1 MPEPVTTAIVLAK
14 LGEHILTFFT
24 ERGDDLV
31 ADRLAEWLKT
41 PTAQKAAQRTAS
53 QFPQYEDLGHQLAD
67 WLRRQTVASTLIAYR
82 ASSKRGPET
91 LNPLRQELEACG
103 FDAAT
108 DGPDAFQVIDQFFSD
123 LSECFIEDEKA
134 THSTARVI
142 REIRSAA
149 APQNAMLADIN
160 ETVGRV
166 EAHLA
171 MRPVDGLVDAEALLE
186 GGKPQAALDLI
197 EQLQRRAD
205 RNNPVDEYKLLATQG
220 NALLQM
226 NRTDEAER
234 SFRGALILR
243 PTRPNAI
250 ANVGLC
256 VLYQGKLDEADQLS
270 SRALAIEAQ
279 NAQALRVR
287 AQVLGRRGRWDEAL
301 GTAEQLSEPWER
313 DYLAGSLL
321 LQKGDEDLALPRLE
335 RAYQHKADDPWL
347 TLRFA
352 SALLAKTKKA
362 AEETEVAPWGKVP
375 DESKTP
381 FSRAEALVDAAV
393 AQFEQ
398 RSNTEGLVDALA
410 QRALLRSFLGI
421 NGAKDDF
428 DRIASLRSPM
438 DEHLLEHAAN
448 FWNSHGDPRR
458 TVQTIDAYRKHAVL
472 SPKLARL
479 YAYGLAMSDRP
490 LDGVAVLRVLPPD
503 LETTT
508 ALADVLLQSGDV
520 PAAQAA
526 LDSIPESD
534 RSDWRYGVRLA
545 AVQDTRG
552 DAAAS
557 LETLQ
562 TTLASAGN
570 ADKWRIRLLLAEH
583 YSKARDWSSAANE
596 LGQVV
601 TADSPAHFV
610 VSYMGALF
618 NSGCVDECLA
628 IGRAVLDKRGCVP
641 QVARTEA
648 QILGMLG
655 RLDESDELCRQ
666 ILELQPGD
674 AEAKLQRAF
683 IAFRRGNHPDALA
696 RLPAPNEVG
705 ELDWDDGFQAA
716 IMRSWLGD
724 PMGALATAYAAFHA
738 HANRHEAHLAYL
750 QVFFSV
756 KPLIEEAL
764 KRDEAGPGTWVT
776 VEVRGR
782 EVVHRL
788 LSAGQQSADARQH
801 LPGSKFARAVAGRRR
816 SETFELDEQ
825 SHELAKVTD
834 IRDQYFGLSQDIMQN
849 FETAFPGVEGL
860 RAFAF
865 RGAEDL
871 PAIQEVMAAKRRHG
885 EEAAQHYRTMP
896 MPLAMLAHL
905 LGMTDLE
912 AWYGVISNVEF
923 HPVLVV
929 DGSPEAQAAAA
940 QLATDRSLP
949 MVLETSTI
957 AALAE
962 FGMLQH
968 LPRLGRPIFVAQTVV
983 DQFEQARLKLEEQ
996 ARRGT
1001 TTTLEEKDGR
1011 LYRSE
1016 RTKESIETALALHS
1030 KTLAWLRDSAN
1041 CTVTGV
1047 HEGHGTT
1054 RWSIRSMLS
1063 AASADSMALAREHE
1077 AVLVSEDLRLR
1088 GLCLNEFGRPGIASP
1103 NVLHGLLSAEAITE
1117 DEHDLALI
1125 GTVQSG
1131 YYFTPV
1137 NDRIIECAFRS
1148 DGNTVGPKFRAVV
1161 DCLAD
1166 PTANLGPVVNCVAL
1180 LLKRLQLLPVAGAGD
1195 LATVYLLSALLRRGN
1210 WAQTERLLRLRLSQ
1224 VMVLLPM
1231 HMTRLEQELAA
1242 WKASQRFLS

>member
-1 MPEPVTTAIVLAK
+1 MPEPITTAIILAK
-14 LGEHILTFFT
+14 LGEHVLRFVS
-24 ERGDDLV
+24 ERGEDLA
-31 ADRLAEWLKT
+31 ADRLSDLLKT
-41 PTAQKAAQRTAS
+41 PTAQKAIERTAS
-53 QFPQYEDLGHQLAD
+53 QFRQYEALGHQLAE
-67 WLRRQTVASTLIAYR
+67 WVHRPAVASTLISYR
-82 ASSKRGPET
+82 ASNERRSET
-91 LNPLRQELEACG
+91 LVPLRQELEACG
-103 FDAAT
+103 FDAAPN
-108 DGPDAFQVIDQFFSD
+108 GPDAFHVIDQFFAN
-123 LSECFIEDEKA
+123 LSECFIEDERA
-134 THSTARVI
+134 THSTAKVV
-142 REIRSAA
+142 REIKSAA
-149 APQNAMLADIN
+149 APQNAMLAHIS

-197 EQLQRRAD
+197 EQLRRRAD
-205 RNNPVDEYKLLATQG
+205 KNNPVDEYKLLATRG
-220 NALLQM
+220 SALLQL
-226 NRTDEAER
+226 NRIDEAEK
-234 SFRGALILR
+234 SFREALTLR

-256 VLYQGKLDEADQLS
+256 VLNQGKLDEADQLS

-279 NAQALRVR
+279 NAQGLRVR

-301 GTAEQLSEPWER
+301 AIAEQLPEPWER
-313 DYLAGSLL
+313 DYLVGSLL
-321 LQKGDEDLALPRLE
+321 LQKGDEDAALARLE
-335 RAYQHKADDPWL
+335 SAYQQKADDPRL

-352 SALLAKTKKA
+352 SALLAETRRA

-381 FSRAEALVDAAV
+381 FAQAEALVDAAV
-393 AQFEQ
+393 DQFEQ
-398 RSNTEGLVDALA
+398 RGDTEGLVDALA

-421 NGAKDDF
+421 DGAKDDF
-428 DRIASLRSPM
+428 DRIVSLRSPL

-448 FWNSHGDPRR
+448 FWSSHGDPRR
-458 TVQTIDAYRKHAVL
+458 TAETIDVYRKHAAL

-479 YAYGLAMSDRP
+479 YAYGLALSDRP
-490 LDGVAVLRVLPPD
+490 LDGVAVLRALPPD
-503 LETTT
+503 IETTT

-526 LDSIPESD
+526 LDSVPQSD
-534 RSDWRYGVRLA
+534 RSDWRYAVRLA
-545 AVQDTRG
+545 AVHETRG

-557 LETLQ
+557 LETLK
-562 TTLASAGN
+562 TTLASASN

-583 YSKARDWSSAANE
+583 YSKARDWSSAVNE
-596 LGQVV
+596 LSHVV
-601 TADSPAHFV
+601 TADSPAPFV
-610 VSYMGALF
+610 VSYMGALYNF
-618 NSGCVDECLA
+618 GKVDECLA
-628 IGRAVLDKRGCVP
+628 LGRAVRDKRGCIP

-655 RLDESDELCRQ
+655 RLDESDELYRQ
-666 ILELQPGD
+666 ILQLQPGD
-674 AEAKLQRAF
+674 AQAKLQRAF
-683 IAFRRGNHPDALA
+683 IAFRRGNHSDALT
-696 RLPAPNEVG
+696 RLPAPHEVD
-705 ELDWDDGFQAA
+705 ELAWDDAFQAA

-738 HANRHEAHLAYL
+738 HSKRHEAHLAYL
-750 QVFFSV
+750 QVFFGV
-756 KPLIEEAL
+756 EPLIEEKL

-801 LPGSKFARAVAGRRR
+801 LPGSKFGRAVTGRHTG
-816 SETFELDEQ
+816 ETFELDEH

-834 IRDQYFGLSQDIMQN
+834 IRDQYVGLLQDIMQN

-896 MPLAMLAHL
+896 MPLAMLTHL

-929 DGSPEAQAAAA
+929 DGSAEAQAAAA
-940 QLATDRSLP
+940 QLATDRAMP
-949 MVLETSTI
+949 MVLETTAI

-962 FGMLQH
+962 LGMLQH
-968 LPRLGRPIFVAQTVV
+968 LPRLGRPIIVAQTVV
-983 DQFEQARLKLEEQ
+983 DQFEQARLKLEDQ

-1001 TTTLEEKDGR
+1001 TMTLEEKDGR

-1030 KTLAWLRDSAN
+1030 KTLAWLRDPAN
-1041 CTVTGV
+1041 CTIAGV

-1063 AASADSMALAREHE
+1063 AASADSMALAREHD
-1077 AVLVSEDLRLR
+1077 AALVSEDLRLR

-1103 NVLHGLLSAEAITE
+1103 HVLHGLLSAEAITQ

-1137 NDRIIECAFRS
+1137 NDRILECAFHF
-1148 DGNTVGPKFRAVV
+1148 DGNTAGPKFRAVV

-1166 PTANLGPVVNCVAL
+1166 PTANLPPVVNCAAL
-1180 LLKRLQLLPVAGAGD
+1180 FLKRLQLHPVTGASSV
-1195 LATVYLLSALLRRGN
+1195 ATVYLLSTLLRRGG
-1210 WAQTERLLRLRLSQ
+1210 WALTERLLRLRLSQ
-1224 VMVLLPM
+1224 IMVLLPV
-1231 HMTRLEQELAA
+1231 HMAQLERELAA

>member
-1 MPEPVTTAIVLAK
+1 MPEPITIAIILAK

-24 ERGDDLV
+24 ERGEDLA
-31 ADRLAEWLKT
+31 ADRLADLLKT
-41 PTAQKAAQRTAS
+41 PTAQKAIERTVS
-53 QFPQYEDLGHQLAD
+53 QFRQYEALGHQLTE
-67 WLRRQTVASTLIAYR
+67 WVHRQAVALTLISYR
-82 ASSKRGPET
+82 ASSERRPES
-91 LNPLRQELEACG
+91 LVPLRQELEACG
-103 FDAAT
+103 FDAAP
-108 DGPDAFQVIDQFFSD
+108 DGPDAFHVIDQFFAI
-123 LSECFIEDEKA
+123 LSECFIEDERA
-134 THSTARVI
+134 THSTARVV
-142 REIRSAA
+142 REIKSAA
-149 APQNAMLADIN
+149 APQNAMLADIS

-171 MRPVDGLVDAEALLE
+171 IRPVDGLVDAEALLE
-186 GGKPQAALDLI
+186 GGKAQAALDLI

-205 RNNPVDEYKLLATQG
+205 KNNPVDEYKLLATRG
-220 NALLQM
+220 SALLQL
-226 NRTDEAER
+226 NRIDEAEK
-234 SFRGALILR
+234 SFREALTLR
-243 PTRPNAI
+243 PIRPNAI

-256 VLYQGKLDEADQLS
+256 VLNQGKLDEADQLS
-270 SRALAIEAQ
+270 SRALAIEAH
-279 NAQALRVR
+279 NAQGLRVR

-301 GTAEQLSEPWER
+301 VIAEQLPEPWER
-313 DYLAGSLL
+313 DYLVGSLL
-321 LQKGDEDLALPRLE
+321 LQKGDEDAALPRLE
-335 RAYQHKADDPWL
+335 SAYQQKTDDPWL

-375 DESKTP
+375 DETKTP
-381 FSRAEALVDAAV
+381 FAQAEALVDAAV
-393 AQFEQ
+393 AHFEQ

-421 NGAKDDF
+421 DGAKDDF
-428 DRIASLRSPM
+428 DRIASLRPL

-458 TVQTIDAYRKHAVL
+458 TAETIDAYRKHAAL

-479 YAYGLAMSDRP
+479 YAYGLAISDRP
-490 LDGVAVLRVLPPD
+490 LAGVAVLRALPPD

-520 PAAQAA
+520 VAAQAA
-526 LDSIPESD
+526 LDSVQQSD
-534 RSDWRYGVRLA
+534 RADWRYGVRLA
-545 AVQDTRG
+545 AVQETRG

-562 TTLASAGN
+562 TTLASASN

-583 YSKARDWSSAANE
+583 YSKARDWSSAVNE
-596 LGQVV
+596 LGHVV

-610 VSYMGALF
+610 VSYMGALY
-618 NSGCVDECLA
+618 NSGSVDECLA
-628 IGRAVLDKRGCVP
+628 LGRAVRDKRGCVP

-655 RLDESDELCRQ
+655 RLDESDELYRQ

-683 IAFRRGNHPDALA
+683 IAFRRGDHPEALT
-696 RLPAPNEVG
+696 RLPAPHEVD
-705 ELDWDDGFQAA
+705 ELAWDDAFQAA

-724 PMGALATAYAAFHA
+724 PMDALATAYAAFHA
-738 HANRHEAHLAYL
+738 HSNRHEAHLAYL

-756 KPLIEEAL
+756 EPLIEDKF

-788 LSAGQQSADARQH
+788 LSAGQRSADARQH
-801 LPGSKFARAVAGRRR
+801 LPGSKFARAVTGRHKG
-816 SETFELDEQ
+816 EAFELDEQ

-834 IRDQYFGLSQDIMQN
+834 IRDQYVGLLQDIMQN

-912 AWYGVISNVEF
+912 AWYGVTSNVEF

-929 DGSPEAQAAAA
+929 DGSAEAQATAA
-940 QLATDRSLP
+940 QLATDRAMP
-949 MVLETSTI
+949 MVLETTAI

-983 DQFEQARLKLEEQ
+983 DQFEQARLKLENQ

-1001 TTTLEEKDGR
+1001 TMTLEEKDGR

-1016 RTKESIETALALHS
+1016 RTKDSIETALALHS
-1030 KTLAWLRDSAN
+1030 KTLAWLRDPAN
-1041 CTVTGV
+1041 CTIAGV

-1063 AASADSMALAREHE
+1063 AASADSMALAMEQD

-1103 NVLHGLLSAEAITE
+1103 NVLHGLFSAEAITQ

-1148 DGNTVGPKFRAVV
+1148 DGNTAGPRFRAVV

-1166 PTANLGPVVNCVAL
+1166 PTANLPPVVNCAAL
-1180 LLKRLQLLPVAGAGD
+1180 FLKRLQLHPVTGAGGV
-1195 LATVYLLSALLRRGN
+1195 AAVYLLSTLLRRGG
-1210 WAQTERLLRLRLSQ
+1210 WEFTERLLRLRLSQ
-1224 VMVLLPM
+1224 IMVLLPV
-1231 HMTRLEQELAA
+1231 HMSRLEQEIAA
-1242 WKASQRFLS
+1242 WKASQRFIH